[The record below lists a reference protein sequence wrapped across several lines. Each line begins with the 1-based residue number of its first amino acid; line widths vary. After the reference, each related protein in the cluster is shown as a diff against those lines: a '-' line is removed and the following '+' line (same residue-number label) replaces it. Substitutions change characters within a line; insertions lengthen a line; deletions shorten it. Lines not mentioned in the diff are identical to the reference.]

1 MSPPLDLKGR
11 GQQHSLAGE
20 GVGGPNSDDWT
31 DRLAL
36 WIFCAFDY
44 TNTAVMNRYCNTVAF
59 IPNAVVSFIMRPVN
73 HCHRAFN
80 IQYSYGTY
88 VRMSVMIVFL
98 RLLS

>member
-31 DRLAL
+31 DSL
-36 WIFCAFDY
+36 IDY
-44 TNTAVMNRYCNTVAF
+44 TNTAAMNRYCDTVAF

-80 IQYSYGTY
+80 IQEF
-88 VRMSVMIVFL
+88 MIYKDILTVHMYL
-98 RLLS
+98 